1 MRTLINQHLILFPFL
16 AMSPCFSEKLFGVI
30 EKHFPIVQTLF
41 LDYLRKLQMKN
52 INITN
57 GCLIYPSEKSFSLL
71 VGTSLAER
79 SNTQHDLG
87 SLLNSSDALAL
98 AIRESILDA
107 IKIFTS
113 DDEELNQSF
122 KSQFQDIKND
132 TDHPIFGRKENN
144 EEIAPQIQLG
154 DGQSEIFIPTKTMV
168 DTILSLQ
175 FYLRHW

>member
-1 MRTLINQHLILFPFL
+1 
-16 AMSPCFSEKLFGVI
+16 MSPCFSEKLFGVI

-98 AIRESILDA
+98 GMISQ
-107 IKIFTS
+107 K
-113 DDEELNQSF
+113 
-122 KSQFQDIKND
+122 KSLI
-132 TDHPIFGRKENN
+132 TIFGRKHFRQNFH
-144 EEIAPQIQLG
+144 QKF
-154 DGQSEIFIPTKTMV
+154 DIFQEKISTA
-168 DTILSLQ
+168 SY
-175 FYLRHW
+175 FGSYLVSN